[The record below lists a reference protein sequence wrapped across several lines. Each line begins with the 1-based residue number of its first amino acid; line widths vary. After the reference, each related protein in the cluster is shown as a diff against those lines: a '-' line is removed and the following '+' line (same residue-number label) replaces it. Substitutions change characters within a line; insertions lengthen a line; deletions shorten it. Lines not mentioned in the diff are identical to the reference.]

1 MNQDKTTF
9 GVSEELRQYIEALV
23 EEVVLEGKPFED
35 HKKYLQ
41 RFCQTEDVDYSLI
54 ETNLG
59 TLFETVEELMAH
71 ESKGNERLLQ
81 LLAKECYISHD
92 VINKIISVINAKRRE
107 LEEEEARRR
116 AEEEARRKR
125 EAEERAKAE
134 REAQAKAKKARE
146 KAERERKAEK
156 AKQEAER
163 KVKEAAQKKKEEELA
178 VMSRKNQKYL
188 AELPFCEFPS
198 IQEELMTFTGRD
210 DFYTTYLVGYRRI
223 LDETLRHIENISYT
237 FKKAE
242 VKQDNEFAEFS
253 EDAYK
258 FLERARSAKCCEIEA
273 IHNEGEALQ
282 TRGREIRERVAFINA
297 KAKHDKEVKKCAIR
311 AIIFTVITAVSSIY
325 FITNFK
331 KVYRYVSGLPSFYK
345 LSLEFLIF
353 MLLLGGIIGILTF
366 WDLFYEEMNDELFM
380 RKKKEFM
387 NKYKK

>member
-1 MNQDKTTF
+1 MLLTMLSFFASLFD
-9 GVSEELRQYIEALV
+9 GAASLLRRPV
-23 EEVVLEGKPFED
+23 P
-35 HKKYLQ
+35 
-41 RFCQTEDVDYSLI
+41 
-54 ETNLG
+54 
-59 TLFETVEELMAH
+59 LF
-71 ESKGNERLLQ
+71 
-81 LLAKECYISHD
+81 
-92 VINKIISVINAKRRE
+92 AKRIRCAVLALFALAVSFWGIYE
-107 LEEEEARRR
+107 GVRIPSVNRVEIVCPGLPAAFDGYRIVHLSDLHCSTAARRGR
-116 AEEEARRKR
+116 FEKIV
-125 EAEERAKAE
+125 ERVNALKPDLVAIE
-134 REAQAKAKKARE
+134 S
-146 KAERERKAEK
+146 
-156 AKQEAER
+156 
-163 KVKEAAQKKKEEELA
+163 EL
-178 VMSRKNQKYL
+178 
-188 AELPFCEFPS
+188 
-198 IQEELMTFTGRD
+198 
-210 DFYTTYLVGYRRI
+210 
-223 LDETLRHIENISYT
+223 
-237 FKKAE
+237 
-242 VKQDNEFAEFS
+242 DNEFAEFS

>member
-1 MNQDKTTF
+1 MQDKTSF
-9 GVSEELRQYIEALV
+9 GISEELQQLIEALV

-41 RFCQTEDVDYSLI
+41 RFCQTEDVDYSLL
-54 ETNLG
+54 ETNLAA
-59 TLFETVEELMAH
+59 LFETAEELKIH

-81 LLAKECYISHD
+81 LLSKECYISHD
-92 VINKIISVINAKRRE
+92 EINKTISDINAKRRE
-107 LEEEEARRR
+107 LEEEEAKRR

-146 KAERERKAEK
+146 EAERERKAEK
-156 AKQEAER
+156 AKQEAEK

-178 VMSRKNQKYL
+178 FMSRTNQKKL
-188 AELPFCEFPS
+188 AEFPFYKFPS
-198 IQEELMTFTGRD
+198 IQKELMTFTGRD

-223 LDETLRHIENISYT
+223 LDETLHYIENISYVL
-237 FKKAE
+237 KEAE
-242 VKQDNEFAEFS
+242 VKQDKEFAEFS

-273 IHNEGEALQ
+273 IHNEGKALQ

-311 AIIFTVITAVSSIY
+311 AIIFTVIVAIPGVF

-331 KVYRYVSGLPSFYK
+331 TVYWYVSGLPPFYK
-345 LSLEFLIF
+345 LSLQCLIF
-353 MLLLGGIIGILTF
+353 MLMFGGICM
-366 WDLFYEEMNDELFM
+366 LFTVWEELFVEMNDELFM
-380 RKKKEFM
+380 NKKKKFMNKKKE
-387 NKYKK
+387 